1 MVGLHNME
9 APTAFARRL
18 LPPSLSLSLS
28 LLLSF
33 LLSLFLS
40 ACASTGASPAKA
52 GDERTSEERDNPLF
66 VGATFL
72 DRNIGIVC
80 MFFLVKIFQF

>member
-18 LPPSLSLSLS
+18 LPPSLSLSL
-28 LLLSF
+28 LLSF
-33 LLSLFLS
+33 FLSLFLS

-72 DRNIGIVC
+72 DRNIGIVYV
-80 MFFLVKIFQF
+80 FLS